1 MIVATR
7 QAPVARSQLTSGVR
21 LRPLLPFFPTMVGLV
36 KKIAFLPLI
45 MTMIRRGG
53 SPASQG
59 TCGDTTDPR
68 GGFRA
73 PYATGNGPE
82 FQ

>member
-21 LRPLLPFFPTMVGLV
+21 LRPLLPFFPTMVGACQ
-36 KKIAFLPLI
+36 KNCFPSFDNDHIW
-45 MTMIRRGG
+45 RGG
-53 SPASQG
+53 SPASRG
-59 TCGDTTDPR
+59 ICGDTTDPR

-73 PYATGNGPE
+73 PYAIGNGPE

>member
-21 LRPLLPFFPTMVGLV
+21 SRLLLPFFPTMVGACQ
-36 KKIAFLPLI
+36 KNCFLPLI
-45 MTMIRRGG
+45 VVAGG
-53 SPASQG
+53 SPASRG
-59 TCGDTTDPR
+59 ICGDTTDPR